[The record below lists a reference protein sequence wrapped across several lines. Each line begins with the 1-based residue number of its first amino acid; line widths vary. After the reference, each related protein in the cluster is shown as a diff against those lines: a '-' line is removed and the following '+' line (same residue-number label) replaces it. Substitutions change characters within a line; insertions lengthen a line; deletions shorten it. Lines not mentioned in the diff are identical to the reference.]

1 LIDRLEGEYT
11 FAIIC
16 SASARRGEGWFLGT
30 LFVVATPIGNLEDI
44 SPRALRTLREVG
56 LIAAEDTRRTL
67 QLLRRFE
74 IETRLISAHAF
85 NERAR
90 EATLLAELETGD
102 VALVTDAGT
111 PAISDPGT
119 LIVDAAHR
127 AGFPVIAIPGP
138 SSLTA
143 ALSVSGLVEGPVIFL
158 GFPPRKT
165 NERRAFLKHA
175 DVSGFAFVLF
185 ESSNRTADTLKSI
198 AELDPDRLVAV
209 SRELT
214 KLHEETVR
222 GTARELMDRFDAEA
236 PRGEV
241 VIVVQG
247 GGVQP
252 VTEADA
258 ALRLF
263 ELLDQGMRASDA
275 AKQIAAESGIARSD
289 LYQMALD
296 RKVSRTGNP
305 VSGGA

>member
-16 SASARRGEGWFLGT
+16 SARTRRDEDWSLGT

-67 QLLRRFE
+67 QLLRHFE
-74 IETRLISAHAF
+74 IETRLISYHAF

-90 EATLLAELETGD
+90 EATLIAELETSD

-119 LIVDAAHR
+119 MIVDAAHK
-127 AGFPVIAIPGP
+127 AGFPVVAIPGP

-143 ALSVSGLVEGPVIFL
+143 ALSISGLVEGPVTFL
-158 GFPPRKT
+158 GFAPRKAK
-165 NERRAFLKHA
+165 ERRALIDRVDKT
-175 DVSGFAFVLF
+175 GFAFVLF
-185 ESSNRTADTLKSI
+185 EASRRVSDTLATI
-198 AELDPDRLVAV
+198 AEIDPGRMVAV
-209 SRELT
+209 ARELT
-214 KLHEETVR
+214 KIHEETVR
-222 GTARELMDRFDAEA
+222 GTARDLSERFALEA

-247 GGVQP
+247 GGEAP
-252 VTEADA
+252 VEPGA
-258 ALRLF
+258 AERMLF
-263 ELLDQGMRASDA
+263 DLLDQGVRASDA
-275 AKQIAAESGIARSD
+275 AKQIASATGLARSD
-289 LYQMALD
+289 LYQMALE
-296 RKVSRTGNP
+296 RKARQSESP
-305 VSGGA
+305 ACDGA

>member
-1 LIDRLEGEYT
+1 
-11 FAIIC
+11 
-16 SASARRGEGWFLGT
+16 LGT
-30 LFVVATPIGNLEDI
+30 LFVVGTPIGNLEDI
-44 SPRALRTLREVG
+44 SPRALRTLREVR

-67 QLLRRFE
+67 QLLRRFD
-74 IETRLISAHAF
+74 IETRLISSHAF

-143 ALSVSGLVEGPVIFL
+143 ALSVSGLVEGPVTFL
-158 GFPPRKT
+158 GFPPRKA

-175 DVSGFAFVLF
+175 DASGFAWVLF
-185 ESSNRTADTLKSI
+185 EAPNRTADTLKTI
-198 AELDPDRLVAV
+198 AELDPERLVAV
-209 SRELT
+209 SREIT
-214 KLHEETVR
+214 KLHEQTVR
-222 GTARELMDRFDAEA
+222 GTARELAARYEAEA

-247 GGVQP
+247 GGIQP
-252 VTEADA
+252 VTEEDA
-258 ALRLF
+258 EQRLF
-263 ELLDQGMRASDA
+263 ALLDQGVRASDA
-275 AKQIAAESGIARSD
+275 AKQIASESGIARSD
-289 LYQMALD
+289 LYQLALD
-296 RKVSRTGNP
+296 RKSNRTGNP
-305 VSGGA
+305 ASGDA

>member
-1 LIDRLEGEYT
+1 M
-11 FAIIC
+11 
-16 SASARRGEGWFLGT
+16 GT

-74 IETRLISAHAF
+74 IETRLISYHAF

-90 EATLLAELETGD
+90 EATLIAELEQGD

-119 LIVDAAHR
+119 MIVDAAHR
-127 AGFPVIAIPGP
+127 AGFPVIAIPGS

-143 ALSVSGLVEGPVIFL
+143 ALSVSGLVEGPVVFL

-165 NERRAFLKHA
+165 RERRALLERA
-175 DVSGFAFVLF
+175 NASGFAFALF
-185 ESSNRTADTLKSI
+185 ESPHRVGETLRAIAD
-198 AELDPDRLVAV
+198 LDPERMTAVA
-209 SRELT
+209 RELT
-214 KLHEETVR
+214 KLHEETIR
-222 GTARELMDRFDAEA
+222 GTARDLADRFEAEA

-247 GGVQP
+247 GLEP
-252 VTEADA
+252 PAAPEDA
-258 ALRLF
+258 ERRLF
-263 ELLDQGMRASDA
+263 ALLDQGVRASDA
-275 AKQIAAESGIARSD
+275 AKQIASATGLARSD
-289 LYQMALD
+289 LYQMALA
-296 RKVSRTGNP
+296 RKAIPTPQASPTSSPPPTNEH
-305 VSGGA
+305 

>member
-1 LIDRLEGEYT
+1 MIDRLEGEYT

-16 SASARRGEGWFLGT
+16 SASARRDEGWFLGT

-74 IETRLISAHAF
+74 IGTRLISSHAF

-90 EATLLAELETGD
+90 EASLMSELETGD

-119 LIVDAAHR
+119 LIVDAASSRRFPRDRDSR
-127 AGFPVIAIPGP
+127 AVVADSGAVGVG
-138 SSLTA
+138 SGRRSGD
-143 ALSVSGLVEGPVIFL
+143 LSRVSAP
-158 GFPPRKT
+158 K
-165 NERRAFLKHA
+165 NERTASFSNHA
-175 DVSGFAFVLF
+175 DASGFAWVLF
-185 ESSNRTADTLKSI
+185 ESPNRVADTLKTI
-198 AELDPDRLVAV
+198 VELDPERLVAV
-209 SRELT
+209 ARELT

-222 GTARELMDRFDAEA
+222 GTARELAARFEAEA

-247 GGVQP
+247 GG
-252 VTEADA
+252 
-258 ALRLF
+258 
-263 ELLDQGMRASDA
+263 
-275 AKQIAAESGIARSD
+275 
-289 LYQMALD
+289 
-296 RKVSRTGNP
+296 GNR
-305 VSGGA
+305 